1 MKFLPARLL
10 VVALAAFAIA
20 SSHAAS
26 LSKFK
31 GTYDGTFTANGSFV
45 GYSGNTAGDAKVK
58 IKPTQ
63 KNQAATITISG
74 TDPETG
80 RDYDATIK
88 LNKDGTATTDAIVP
102 GIDYEANGSW
112 KLSSNGK
119 KITVKL
125 SATSTLGNAT
135 GTATLQV
142 NGDVLKVKSSGD
154 ISSILGS
161 GSGRFDFTGKK

>member
-10 VVALAAFAIA
+10 VVALAAFAVA

-26 LSKFK
+26 LAKFK
-31 GTYDGTFTANGSFV
+31 GAYEGTFTASGTFD
-45 GYSGNTAGDAKVK
+45 GYSGNATGDAKVK

-74 TDPETG
+74 KDPDTG
-80 RDYDATIK
+80 RDYNGTIK

-102 GIDYEANGSW
+102 GIDYEASGTW
-112 KLSSNGK
+112 KLSANGK

-125 SATSTLGNAT
+125 NATSPIGNAT
-135 GTATLQV
+135 GTATLQI

-154 ISSILGS
+154 VSTVVGS
-161 GSGRFDFTGKK
+161 GNGRFDFTGKK